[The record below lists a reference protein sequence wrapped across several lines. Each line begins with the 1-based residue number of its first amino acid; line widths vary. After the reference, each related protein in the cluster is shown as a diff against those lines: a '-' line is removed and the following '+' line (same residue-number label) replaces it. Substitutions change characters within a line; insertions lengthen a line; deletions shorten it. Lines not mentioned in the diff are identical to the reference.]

1 MYTLKRQFY
10 LFLTLLLGLVV
21 SCRDLDELNINPNG
35 VDPAIADVNFLLPT
49 VETNVG
55 QTVYNIGFGTFSG
68 IMQHTQQ
75 TGWFGGYN
83 NYDWNTLSHSWNG
96 FYSILMN
103 NDEYFRKAVE
113 HNYEFHEGVARI
125 MRAYVFGL
133 ITDIW
138 GDAPYKGA
146 LKAEQGSAH
155 FMPVFDPQQEIYH
168 GILADLDTANTLL
181 SKSANEYRN
190 IVPKQDV
197 VYRGD
202 VSKWQ
207 KFANSLA
214 LRYYMRL
221 QAKEPAFAE
230 EGIKR
235 IAGDPAKYPLIR
247 VAGDDA
253 NISFPGTS
261 ASVSNPLNIVYDAK
275 PDDGAYMRVKMGKTL
290 VDIMRDYDD
299 PRLGVWANKIE
310 IPLKLVSGTGIDRIV
325 EIDDAHKVREVS
337 QDKVTAFEA
346 NGMKVDFN
354 PEYAGVT
361 ISHPLVQIFNMN
373 IANGSQGTVNPHASH
388 LNDRYTKT
396 TDPLVLMRLISAAE
410 INLILA
416 EAAYRGWISGAA
428 AGYYTDGVR
437 ESFRAWGVEAEFGN
451 YIENASYDGLESIIE
466 QKWIAHWSTAQEAWF
481 DWRRTGLPALQT
493 GPAAM
498 RPVIPVRWYY
508 HTADEI
514 DKNRVN
520 AEAAIG
526 RLEATPYQGTDQSKN
541 SAWSKMW
548 LLQGTGKPW

>member
-1 MYTLKRQFY
+1 MYKFKNS
-10 LFLTLLLGLVV
+10 FIIVLTLAFGFVV

-49 VETNVG
+49 IQTNIG

-83 NYDWNTLSHSWNG
+83 NYDWTTLSHSWNG
-96 FYSILMN
+96 YYSILMN
-103 NDEYFRKAVE
+103 NDEYFKKAVE

-146 LKAEQGSAH
+146 LKAEEGANH
-155 FMPVFDPQQEIYH
+155 FMPVFDPQQDIYH

-181 SKSANEYRN
+181 SKNANEYRN
-190 IVPKQDV
+190 IMAKQDV
-197 VYRGD
+197 VYGGD
-202 VSKWQ
+202 VAKWQ
-207 KFANSLA
+207 KFANSLS

-221 QAKEPAFAE
+221 QAKEPVFAE

-235 IAGDPAKYPLIR
+235 IAGDPAKYPLIT
-247 VAGDDA
+247 VADDDA

-261 ASVSNPLNIVYDAK
+261 KNVSNPLNTVYDVDPA
-275 PDDGAYMRVKMGKTL
+275 GAYMRVKMGKTL
-290 VDIMRDYDD
+290 VDVMRKYGD
-299 PRLGVWANKIE
+299 PRLGVWAGKIQ
-310 IPLKLVSGTGIDRIV
+310 IPLKLVSGTGVDRINSDG
-325 EIDDAHKVREVS
+325 EREVS
-337 QDKVTAFEA
+337 QDLVAAFED
-346 NGMKVDFN
+346 NGMKVDFD

-361 ISHPLVQIFNMN
+361 ISHSLVQLFNMN
-373 IANGSQGTVNPHASH
+373 NANAAQGTINPHASH
-388 LNDRYTKT
+388 LNDRYAKT

-410 INLILA
+410 TNFILA
-416 EAAYRGWISGAA
+416 EAAYRGWIAGNPS
-428 AGYYTDGVR
+428 GYYADGIR
-437 ESFRAWGVEAEFGN
+437 ESFRAWEVEAEFDVYN
-451 YIENASYDGLESIIE
+451 VPYDGLKSIIE
-466 QKWIAHWSTAQEAWF
+466 QKWIAHWTTAHESWF
-481 DWRRTGLPALQT
+481 DWRRTGLPALEA
-493 GPAAM
+493 GPAAV
-498 RPVIPVRWYY
+498 RPVLPLRWYY

-514 DKNRVN
+514 DKNRAN
-520 AEAAIG
+520 AEAAIE

>member
-1 MYTLKRQFY
+1 MRTIKNSLVIM
-10 LFLTLLLGLVV
+10 LLLLVGLMV

-49 VETNVG
+49 VQTNVG

-96 FYSILMN
+96 YYSILMN
-103 NDEYFRKAVE
+103 NDEYFKKAVE

-138 GDAPYKGA
+138 GDAPYKDA
-146 LKAEQGSAH
+146 LKAEQGSDH
-155 FMPVFDPQQEIYH
+155 FMPAFDPQQEIYH

-190 IVPKQDV
+190 IVAKQDV
-197 VYRGD
+197 VYNGD

-235 IAGDPAKYPLIR
+235 IAGDPARYPLIT

-261 ASVSNPLNIVYDAK
+261 NSVSNPLNTVYDVDPA
-275 PDDGAYMRVKMGKTL
+275 GAYMRVKMGKTL
-290 VDIMRDYDD
+290 VDVMQEYDD
-299 PRLGVWANKIE
+299 PRLEVWADRIQ
-310 IPLKLVSGTGIDRIV
+310 IPLVLVSGTGIDRIV
-325 EIDDAHKVREVS
+325 EIDDEHKIREVS
-337 QDKVTAFEA
+337 QDVVTKFEE
-346 NGMKVDFN
+346 NGMKVDFD

-373 IANGSQGTVNPHASH
+373 NDNASQGTVNPYASH
-388 LNDRYTKT
+388 LNNRYTKT

-410 INLILA
+410 TNLILA
-416 EAAYRGWISGAA
+416 EAAFRGWIAGDP

-437 ESFRAWGVEAEFGN
+437 ESFRAWGVEGEFED
-451 YIENASYDGLESIIE
+451 YIENAPYDGLESIIE
-466 QKWIAHWSTAQEAWF
+466 QKWIAHWTTAHEAWF
-481 DWRRTGLPALQT
+481 DWRRTGLRALQT

-498 RPVIPVRWYY
+498 RPVMPVRWYY

-514 DKNRVN
+514 EKNRAN
-520 AEAAIG
+520 AEAAIE
-526 RLEATPYQGTDQSKN
+526 RLEATQYQGTDQSKN

-548 LLQGTGKPW
+548 LLQGTDKPW

>member
-1 MYTLKRQFY
+1 MRKLKNSFII
-10 LFLTLLLGLVV
+10 FLTLVLGFVV
-21 SCRDLDELNINPNG
+21 SCKDLDELNINPNG

-49 VETNVG
+49 VQTNVG

-96 FYSILMN
+96 YYSILMN
-103 NDEYFRKAVE
+103 NDEYFKKAVE

-138 GDAPYKGA
+138 GDAPYKDA
-146 LKAEQGSAH
+146 LKAEQGSDH
-155 FMPVFDPQQEIYH
+155 FMPAFDPQQDIYH

-181 SKSANEYRN
+181 SKSANEYHN
-190 IVPKQDV
+190 IVAKQDV
-197 VYRGD
+197 VYNGD
-202 VSKWQ
+202 ASKWQ

-235 IAGDPAKYPLIR
+235 IVGDPAQYPLIR

-253 NISFPGTS
+253 NISYPGTS
-261 ASVSNPLNIVYDAK
+261 SATSNPLNTVYDLDPA
-275 PDDGAYMRVKMGKTL
+275 GNYMRTKMGKTL
-290 VDIMRDYDD
+290 VDVMREYDD
-299 PRLGVWANKIE
+299 PRLGVWADKIQ
-310 IPLKLVSGTGIDRIV
+310 IPLVLVSGTGIDQINDNG
-325 EIDDAHKVREVS
+325 EREVS
-337 QDKVTAFEA
+337 QDLVTAFEA
-346 NGMKVDFN
+346 NGMEVDFD

-373 IANGSQGTVNPHASH
+373 NANAAQGTVNPHASH
-388 LNDRYTKT
+388 LHNRYRQTS
-396 TDPLVLMRLISAAE
+396 DPLVLMRLISAAE
-410 INLILA
+410 VNLILA
-416 EAAYRGWISGAA
+416 EAAFRGWI
-428 AGYYTDGVR
+428 AGDPAEYYAEGVM
-437 ESFRAWGVEAEFGN
+437 ESFRAWGVEGEFEDYIGN
-451 YIENASYDGLESIIE
+451 VPYDGLESIIE
-466 QKWIAHWSTAQEAWF
+466 QKWIAHWTTAHEAWF
-481 DWRRTGLPALQT
+481 DWRRTGLPALET
-493 GPAAM
+493 GPAAL
-498 RPVIPVRWYY
+498 RPVLPLRWYY
-508 HTADEI
+508 HTSDEI
-514 DKNRVN
+514 EKNRAN
-520 AEAAIG
+520 AEAAIE

-548 LLQGTGKPW
+548 LLQGTGEPW